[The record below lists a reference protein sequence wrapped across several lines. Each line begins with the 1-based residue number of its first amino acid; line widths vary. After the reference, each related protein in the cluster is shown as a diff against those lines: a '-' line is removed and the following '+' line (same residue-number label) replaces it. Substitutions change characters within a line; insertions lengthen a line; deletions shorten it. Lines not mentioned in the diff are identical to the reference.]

1 MGKDQRMTRRVADR
15 YLLAEQIGTGGTSRV
30 YAAVDERL
38 GRRVAV
44 KLLDADLAASVDP
57 AGRERFLREG
67 PAAASFHH
75 RHAVTVFDAGEHD
88 GELYIVMEFI
98 DGPSLAELISRDGPL
113 QIDDATRIAG
123 QVLEALAAAH
133 AAGMVHRDVKPG
145 NILLRADGDAAL
157 TDFGIAKRFDDLD
170 DSVTRTGTVIGTPR
184 YLAPEQA
191 TGAPTGPFTDVYSMG
206 LVLFEMLTA
215 RLPFLGNT
223 PTDVALVQLTQQPAD
238 VRTMRPEVPAALAA
252 AIGTSLSL
260 DPAARF
266 ATAGEMA
273 DALTHAWAPPPPPLP
288 ESAVPT
294 RLMGVVVPMAGE
306 HSGHTAVMPID
317 APCGA
322 VADLPIGDVE
332 ADART
337 KRMTI
342 FAFIACALAL
352 ILAAWLLSR
361 GEDGQAAS
369 PVVTSV
375 APTSTAP
382 ARTAAPTTVA
392 PTSPPT
398 SAAPVVNE
406 IIPGFPAT
414 DSLQTFEQQIRAN
427 PLIVGAA
434 GQEVAAGI
442 RSVLDERGKKQRDRA
457 KALVEQLPTW
467 VSNSEL
473 NPAIADALNQLL
485 APLADKA
492 K

>member
-1 MGKDQRMTRRVADR
+1 
-15 YLLAEQIGTGGTSRV
+15 
-30 YAAVDERL
+30 
-38 GRRVAV
+38 
-44 KLLDADLAASVDP
+44 
-57 AGRERFLREG
+57 
-67 PAAASFHH
+67 
-75 RHAVTVFDAGEHD
+75 
-88 GELYIVMEFI
+88 
-98 DGPSLAELISRDGPL
+98 
-113 QIDDATRIAG
+113 
-123 QVLEALAAAH
+123 
-133 AAGMVHRDVKPG
+133 
-145 NILLRADGDAAL
+145 
-157 TDFGIAKRFDDLD
+157 
-170 DSVTRTGTVIGTPR
+170 
-184 YLAPEQA
+184 
-191 TGAPTGPFTDVYSMG
+191 
-206 LVLFEMLTA
+206 
-215 RLPFLGNT
+215 
-223 PTDVALVQLTQQPAD
+223 
-238 VRTMRPEVPAALAA
+238 
-252 AIGTSLSL
+252 
-260 DPAARF
+260 
-266 ATAGEMA
+266 
-273 DALTHAWAPPPPPLP
+273 
-288 ESAVPT
+288 
-294 RLMGVVVPMAGE
+294 MGVVVPMAGE